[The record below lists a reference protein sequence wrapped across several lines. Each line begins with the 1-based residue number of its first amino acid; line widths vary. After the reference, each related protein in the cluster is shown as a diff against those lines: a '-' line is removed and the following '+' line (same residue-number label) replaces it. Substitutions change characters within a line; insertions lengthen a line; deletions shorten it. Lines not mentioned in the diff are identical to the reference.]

1 MPLIGREARGG
12 IIAYVFVSRNDT
24 PAPIKGI
31 LVKKNLDL
39 TTGYHSGGCFQR
51 CKDKNYFLINPQ

>member
-31 LVKKNLDL
+31 LVKKKFRLNNRIPLRRL
-39 TTGYHSGGCFQR
+39 LSAVQR
-51 CKDKNYFLINPQ
+51 